1 VAIVLFFLLLYT
13 DSDYPIGIFKLFLNM
28 FVLPTYKQRST
39 DEKYMIKYVVSS
51 YIISLYMNLHFEIVT
66 VDEISME

>member
-1 VAIVLFFLLLYT
+1 LSVLLRYT
-13 DSDYPIGIFKLFLNM
+13 DSDYPIGIFKLFMLL

-39 DEKYMIKYVVSS
+39 EENYMIKYVVSS
-51 YIISLYMNLHFEIVT
+51 YIISLYMNLHYEIVT